1 MQLENLALKNEAGK
15 ILISQDFTLVGLD
28 ELFLKDFQDHAL
40 GRDVHTFLDTMKL
53 VFKYGI
59 HIVKVPS

>member
-1 MQLENLALKNEAGK
+1 
-15 ILISQDFTLVGLD
+15 VGFDKL
-28 ELFLKDFQDHAL
+28 LLKDVQDHAL

-53 VFKYGI
+53 VFKDGI